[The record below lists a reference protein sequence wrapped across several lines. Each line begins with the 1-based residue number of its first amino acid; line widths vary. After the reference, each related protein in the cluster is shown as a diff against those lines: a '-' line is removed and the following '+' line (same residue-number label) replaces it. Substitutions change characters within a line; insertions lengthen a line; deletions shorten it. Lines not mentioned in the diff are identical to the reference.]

1 MKANPSIKNA
11 NMIRVGQSVKIPEIK
26 KTEKNVYKGTDTKK
40 LAADTKKR
48 KSKRDLKKVSDPS
61 FGVAKL
67 QGDPSVDAFK
77 KLEPLNLGRKPKK
90 DTRPLHGASQKREE
104 YEDAA
109 SGGMIGSADMS
120 AKNTSTPKK
129 KKIPQYYMGG
139 GPIKKGKKYANGGRV
154 AKYRG

>member
-11 NMIRVGQSVKIPEIK
+11 NKIRIGQSVKIPEIK
-26 KTEKNVYKGTDTKK
+26 KTEKDIYKGTDTKK

-67 QGDPSVDAFK
+67 QYDPSVDTFDRA
-77 KLEPLNLGRKPKK
+77 PKK
-90 DTRPLHGASQKREE
+90 DTRPLHGASRKREE

-109 SGGMIGSADMS
+109 SGGMIGSSDMS
-120 AKNTSTPKK
+120 AKKTSAPKK
-129 KKIPQYYMGG
+129 KKMPQYYMGG
-139 GPIKKGKKYANGGRV
+139 GMIKKGKTYAYGGRV
-154 AKYRG
+154 AKYKG